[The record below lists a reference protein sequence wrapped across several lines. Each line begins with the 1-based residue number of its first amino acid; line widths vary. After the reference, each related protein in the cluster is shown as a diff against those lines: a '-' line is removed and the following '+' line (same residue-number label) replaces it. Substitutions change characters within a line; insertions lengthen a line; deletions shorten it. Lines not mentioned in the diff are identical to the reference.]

1 MKQEELVK
9 GLTYLG
15 MAYGKE
21 YSKMECEQHYD
32 FLKSYN
38 YETFIA
44 AIKNIIKTSKFL
56 PKITDLITACDNAKT
71 IVRCDV
77 LEYMNKL
84 GYFKTP
90 NEYSKTILFME
101 RGIVPGWLQDD
112 INKYYKQMVNNRLDH
127 KETLMIGGSNE

>member
-15 MAYGKE
+15 MAYNKE

-32 FLKSYN
+32 FLKDYN
-38 YETFIA
+38 YETFIV

-71 IVRCDV
+71 IVRYDV
-77 LEYMNKL
+77 LEYMKNL

-90 NEYSKTILFME
+90 NEYEKATLFME
-101 RGIVPGWLQDD
+101 RGTVPKWLQDD
-112 INKYYKQMVNNRLDH
+112 INKYYKQMVSNRLDH
-127 KETLMIGGSNE
+127 KETLMIGGTV